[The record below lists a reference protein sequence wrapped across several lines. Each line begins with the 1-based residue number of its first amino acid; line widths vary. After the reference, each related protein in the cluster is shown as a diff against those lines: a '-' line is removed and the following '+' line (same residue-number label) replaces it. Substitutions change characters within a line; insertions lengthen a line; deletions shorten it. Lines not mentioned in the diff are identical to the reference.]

1 MIELLLVPAAGLTL
15 ALLGEKFK
23 SKNDDKRK
31 IQVFFEVAG
40 IAIKRNNEEKLQYPK
55 FQKQIDDD
63 RSTTYVYT
71 LPLGMPSKIIQKVED
86 VVSEGLNKPVR
97 IQYGN
102 YKLNIRVFRR
112 EIPKNWSWSMNLVTK
127 GKWCIPVGQSLET
140 IVYHDFDET
149 PHMAVGGLIR
159 MGKTVFLKNMFASL
173 SLANP
178 DHAHFYL
185 IDLKEEGLEFSEYKK
200 LKQVEQIAETSEQAH
215 SMLLKVMEK
224 MHERGKY
231 MKERGIKNIVHTKE
245 KDRYFIVVDEGAV
258 LAPAKGLPRA
268 HNKML
273 EECQYMLSHIARVG
287 GALGFRIVFCT
298 QYPTGDTLP
307 RVVKQM
313 ANAKLGFRLPTRT
326 ASEVVID
333 QSGLEQLPSI
343 PGRAI
348 YMKES
353 FTILQVPYI
362 DEVVMWKHLKE
373 YEVEKHE
380 HPEPH
385 ENQPSDGDT
394 CDD

>member
-1 MIELLLVPAAGLTL
+1 MIELLLVPVAGLTV
-15 ALLGEKFK
+15 ALFGEKFK

-97 IQYGN
+97 IQYDN
-102 YKLNIRVFRR
+102 YKLNIRVFHR
-112 EIPKNWSWSMNLVTK
+112 EIPKKWNWSTGLIEK
-127 GKWCIPVGQSLET
+127 GKWRVPMGQSLER
-140 IVYHDFDET
+140 IIYHDFDKT
-149 PHMAVGGLIR
+149 PHMVLGGLTR
-159 MGKTVFLKNMFASL
+159 MGKTVFLKVL
-173 SLANP
+173 LTTLIEANP
-178 DHAHFYL
+178 ENAHVYL
-185 IDLKEEGLEFSEYKK
+185 IDLKEKGLEFSEFSN
-200 LKQVEQIAETSEQAH
+200 LKQVVEVADSVEKAH
-215 SMLLKVMEK
+215 RVLGSIMEK
-224 MHERGKY
+224 IEERGTL
-231 MKERGIKNIVHTKE
+231 MKENGYKNIVETKE
-245 KDRYFIVVDEGAV
+245 KDRYFIIVDEGAV

-268 HNKML
+268 VNKIR
-273 EECQYMLSHIARVG
+273 EECQYMLSYIATVSG
-287 GALGFRIVFCT
+287 GLGFRLILAT
-298 QYPTGDTLP
+298 QYPTVTSIP
-307 RVVKQM
+307 SVVKQM
-313 ANAKLGFRLPTRT
+313 SDAKLGFRLPTRV
-326 ASEVVID
+326 ASEVVLD
-333 QSGLEQLPSI
+333 ESGLETLPSL

-348 YMKES
+348 YKSDRLTE
-353 FTILQVPYI
+353 IQVPYI
-362 DEVVMWKHLKE
+362 SDEMMWKHLKE

>member
-1 MIELLLVPAAGLTL
+1 
-15 ALLGEKFK
+15 
-23 SKNDDKRK
+23 
-31 IQVFFEVAG
+31 
-40 IAIKRNNEEKLQYPK
+40 
-55 FQKQIDDD
+55 
-63 RSTTYVYT
+63 
-71 LPLGMPSKIIQKVED
+71 
-86 VVSEGLNKPVR
+86 
-97 IQYGN
+97 
-102 YKLNIRVFRR
+102 
-112 EIPKNWSWSMNLVTK
+112 
-127 GKWCIPVGQSLET
+127 
-140 IVYHDFDET
+140 
-149 PHMAVGGLIR
+149 
-159 MGKTVFLKNMFASL
+159 
-173 SLANP
+173 
-178 DHAHFYL
+178 
-185 IDLKEEGLEFSEYKK
+185 
-200 LKQVEQIAETSEQAH
+200 
-215 SMLLKVMEK
+215 MEK

-348 YMKES
+348 YMKER
-353 FTILQVPYI
+353 FTVLQVPYI
-362 DEVVMWKHLKE
+362 DDVVMWKHLKE
-373 YEVEKHE
+373 YEVEKYE
-380 HPEPH
+380 HPEPY